1 LPSYVGCTRYLHV
14 RTCFISQNCSNY
26 TTSGYVGWHDLI
38 RDRSL
43 YKRCYMTKGEDRV
56 CFWTYGQ
63 QTDLTGAAQFCLKL
77 NMTLP
82 IITEDTDVRYGHR
95 SLFYRYLRSSPAVV
109 RNSRLWLGLH
119 KNRWT
124 AEWNWLNRTDEQLTL
139 SPANITGSLSV
150 CLSFFFSVFVCCV
163 LHLQAIDEFKYA
175 K

>member
-1 LPSYVGCTRYLHV
+1 
-14 RTCFISQNCSNY
+14 
-26 TTSGYVGWHDLI
+26 
-38 RDRSL
+38 
-43 YKRCYMTKGEDRV
+43 MTKGEDRV

-124 AEWNWLNRTDEQLTL
+124 AEWNWLNRTGEQLTL
-139 SPANITGSLSV
+139 SPANITGSLYVCLFV
-150 CLSFFFSVFVCCV
+150 CLSFFLFLSAVCYTYRQSTS
-163 LHLQAIDEFKYA
+163 LNTQNDTLQFCFRLISFGN
-175 K
+175 

>member
-1 LPSYVGCTRYLHV
+1 L
-14 RTCFISQNCSNY
+14 
-26 TTSGYVGWHDLI
+26 
-38 RDRSL
+38 
-43 YKRCYMTKGEDRV
+43 KGEDRV

-63 QTDLTGAAQFCLKL
+63 QTDLTGAAQFCRKL

-150 CLSFFFSVFVCCV
+150 CLSFFLFSVFFCFLSAVCDTYRQLTSV
-163 LHLQAIDEFKYA
+163 NTRNDTLQFCSRLLFWKLAISK
-175 K
+175 